1 MIWFVIGVIL
11 GVTFASILEIKI
23 LDIAG
28 SLVIQESEEGP
39 YIFLEL
45 EKPVEEVLEQYT
57 VTLRIKRNKYSTRR

>member
-11 GVTFASILEIKI
+11 GFTFAVLVEIKI

-28 SLVIQESEEGP
+28 SLVVQESEESP

-45 EKPVEEVLEQYT
+45 EKPVEEVLEQHA
-57 VTLRIKRNKYSTRR
+57 VTLRVKRNKYSIRR

>member
-11 GVTFASILEIKI
+11 GVTFAAILEIKI

-28 SLVIQESEEGP
+28 SLVVQESEEGP

-45 EKPVEEVLEQYT
+45 EKPVREVLDRHT
-57 VTLRIKRNKYSTRR
+57 VTLQVRKNKYSTHK

>member
-11 GVTFASILEIKI
+11 GVTFAAILEIKI

-28 SLVIQESEEGP
+28 SLVIQESEDGP

-45 EKPVEEVLEQYT
+45 EKPVEEVLEQHA
-57 VTLRIKRNKYSTRR
+57 VTLRVKRNKYSTRR

>member
-1 MIWFVIGVIL
+1 MIWFIIGVIL
-11 GVTFASILEIKI
+11 GVTFAAILEIKI

-28 SLVIQESEEGP
+28 SLVIQESEEAP

-57 VTLRIKRNKYSTRR
+57 VTLRVKRNKYSTRR

>member
-11 GVTFASILEIKI
+11 GVTFAAILEIKI

-28 SLVIQESEEGP
+28 SLVVQESEDGP

-45 EKPVEEVLEQYT
+45 EKPVKEVLGQYA
-57 VTLRIKRNKYSTRR
+57 VTLRVKRNKYSTRR